1 MQDMTI
7 HPCTLDA
14 GCETL
19 RLEVRAWLDD
29 ILAGM
34 PPEKRAE
41 GYMGVDAAFS
51 RTLGARGW
59 LGMAWPKQYGG
70 GERSMLERYVVVEEL
85 LVAGA
90 PCGAHW
96 AADRQSGPL
105 LLRFGQEHIKQA
117 MLPRMARGELF
128 FCIGMSEPNSG
139 SDLASIRSRATKTKD
154 QDGDGWLLNGSKIWT
169 SGAHLSHYMIGLF
182 RTGPASSN
190 RHADLSQFLIDMATP
205 GISVRPIKD
214 ITGADHFNEV
224 FFDNVRI
231 PADYLLGNEGD
242 GWNQVMTELA
252 FERSGPERYL
262 SCIQLLMQMIDSA
275 DRDNERHTVAIG
287 KLVAEMATLRQMSLG
302 IAGMLARG
310 ENPALPAAIVKDQG
324 TLVEQN
330 LPEIAHDLFGIDLS
344 SRGDPLASVMSFL
357 VQAAP
362 SFSIRGGTRAIVRG
376 IIAKGLGLR

>member
-7 HPCTLDA
+7 RPCTLNV
-14 GCETL
+14 GCEAL
-19 RLEVRAWLDD
+19 RLEVRAWLDN
-29 ILAGM
+29 ILAGTS
-34 PPEKRAE
+34 PEKRAE
-41 GYMGVDAAFS
+41 SYLREDPAFS
-51 RTLGARGW
+51 RALGERGW
-59 LGMAWPKQYGG
+59 IGMTWPKQYGG
-70 GERSMLERYVVVEEL
+70 GERSALERYVVLEEL

-96 AADRQSGPL
+96 IADRQSGPL
-105 LLRFGQEHIKQA
+105 LLRFGQEHIKHA
-117 MLPRMARGELF
+117 VLPRIARGELH

-139 SDLASIRSRATKTKD
+139 SDLASIRSRATKTTD
-154 QDGDGWLLNGSKIWT
+154 ATGDGWQLNGRKIWT
-169 SGAHLSHYMIGLF
+169 SGAQHAHYMIGLF
-182 RTGPASSN
+182 RTAPTGSD
-190 RHADLSQFLIDMATP
+190 RHADLSQFLIDMPTP

-214 ITGADHFNEV
+214 VTGADHFSEV

-231 PADYLLGNEGD
+231 PADHLLGNEGD

-262 SCIQLLMQMIDSA
+262 SCVQLLMRMIDSA
-275 DRDNERHTVAIG
+275 DRDNERHGVAIG

-324 TLVEQN
+324 TLVEQK

-344 SRGDPLASVMSFL
+344 RRGDPLASVMSYL